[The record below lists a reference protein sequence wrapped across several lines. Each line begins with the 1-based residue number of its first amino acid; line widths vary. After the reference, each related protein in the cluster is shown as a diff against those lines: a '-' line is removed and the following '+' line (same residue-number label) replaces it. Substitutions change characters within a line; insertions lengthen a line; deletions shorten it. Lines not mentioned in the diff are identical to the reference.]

1 MPASVSSPR
10 VGVRLIGA
18 RGSVATTVEGEVH
31 IDDVPALGDGKTAW
45 DPLAFDGCLGIRTV
59 LQTIWQGCASSL
71 AAPPVPDLA
80 RFTARAHEVGPPEPL
95 TEPGFSFKDPMGGGP
110 AAPEERHAALVG
122 FARRAATPRTGAA
135 SGDIT
140 GGGGAG
146 TDGRTEARPGD
157 RPGEGAV
164 RTERPG
170 EER

>member
-18 RGSVATTVEGEVH
+18 RGSVATTDEGEVH

-45 DPLAFDGCLGIRTV
+45 DPIAFDGCLGIRTV

-71 AAPPVPDLA
+71 
-80 RFTARAHEVGPPEPL
+80 G
-95 TEPGFSFKDPMGGGP
+95 
-110 AAPEERHAALVG
+110 ERHAAVVG

-135 SGDIT
+135 PGDT
-140 GGGGAG
+140 TEGGGAG